1 MFYSSFKISKN
12 LKVKVL
18 TGLSTPTAK
27 MKQQRT
33 KAIVIGKKSPMSLAG
48 RVDDSDKSQTQEQQQ
63 QYESPE
69 YFEVFL
75 SRVDINETDESI
87 MTHLHKLTLSFR
99 DFKRI
104 KPWQTHYLSFY
115 FKVDFNQKDIVLD
128 KNNWPH
134 RVLVRECV
142 QQFSRKPI
150 FNDDKDVAVCFWIKK

>member
-18 TGLSTPTAK
+18 TELSTPAAK
-27 MKQQRT
+27 MQHQGT
-33 KAIVIGKKSPMSLAG
+33 KTIVIGKKSPMSLAG
-48 RVDDSDKSQTQEQQQ
+48 RVDDSNKNQAQEQPG
-63 QYESPE
+63 YESPE

-87 MTHLHKLTLSFR
+87 MTHLNRLTLSFR

-115 FKVDFNQKDIVLD
+115 FKVNFNQKDIVLD
-128 KNNWPH
+128 KNNWPPQ
-134 RVLVRECV
+134 VLVHECV
-142 QQFSRKPI
+142 QKFSRKPSFDI
-150 FNDDKDVAVCFWIKK
+150 DKDVAVCFWIKK